1 MATSRRRDRVC
12 AKFTGYESAQ
22 AFVEF
27 TLIAVLA
34 LVVLFAV
41 IDLGRALNCMQE
53 MIGLSRQGSNL
64 ASRGDTLSE
73 SAAAVVAGD
82 APLDLRRNGE
92 VIVTSVANINSV
104 NTITGQVCEPAACP
118 APSQGVASRS
128 SKIGSGVGN
137 PATVP
142 AAATDM
148 LQRGQTIY
156 ITEVFYSY
164 RPITPIQ
171 GLLNLVMPSTLYTV
185 AYF

>member
-53 MIGLSRQGSNL
+53 MVGLSRQGSNL

-73 SAAAVVAGD
+73 SAAAVVVGD
-82 APLDLRRNGE
+82 APLDLSHDGE
-92 VIVTSVANINSV
+92 IIVTSVANIHSV
-104 NTITGQVCEPAACP
+104 NTITGQV
-118 APSQGVASRS
+118 SQGAVSLPSR
-128 SKIGSGVGN
+128 IGNGVGN

-142 AAATDM
+142 AAAADM

-156 ITEVFYSY
+156 ITEIFYSY
-164 RPITPIQ
+164 EPITPIQ